1 MPSESDTNEKNLNSG
16 DLLVDCH
23 SSEVDREIDSS
34 LNDTNNLK
42 YQHAV
47 KYKISDN
54 EIEETLN
61 DEERKEVLFFL
72 IKIFFFFFFY

>member
-1 MPSESDTNEKNLNSG
+1 MPSESDTTESILNCG
-16 DLLVDCH
+16 DLLVDCN
-23 SSEVDREIDSS
+23 SSEVDREIDIS
-34 LNDTNNLK
+34 LNNTNNLK
-42 YQHAV
+42 YQHAD

-54 EIEETLN
+54 GIEETLN